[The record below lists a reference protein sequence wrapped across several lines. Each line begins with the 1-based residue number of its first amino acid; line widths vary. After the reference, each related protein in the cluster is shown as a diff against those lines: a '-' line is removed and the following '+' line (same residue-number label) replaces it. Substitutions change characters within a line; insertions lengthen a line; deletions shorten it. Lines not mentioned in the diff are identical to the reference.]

1 MGGVVF
7 IVATVIAAY
16 ICHYQNFMN
25 PYVNLLTF
33 SLLGFGIIGFIDD
46 YLIVVQ
52 HSNKGLKPSY
62 KYAMQ
67 SVVAIAFY
75 FLAKKF
81 LPNFSTEIIIPI
93 AHISMNLGWFY
104 PVFVYFMFT
113 AESNAVNLT
122 DGLDGLATGLM
133 IIALTPFV
141 AFAILSKNIE
151 AAIFGAALMG
161 GLTGFL
167 VFNAH
172 PAKIFMGDCGS
183 LALGGILAAFAV
195 ITKQELLV
203 LIVGIVPLIE
213 TLSVCI
219 QVISFKTRGKRV
231 FKMAP
236 IHHHFE
242 MCGWSENKVVVT
254 FWAVG
259 FIAGIIGLLLGVL

>member
-1 MGGVVF
+1 M
-7 IVATVIAAY
+7 
-16 ICHYQNFMN
+16 
-25 PYVNLLTF
+25 
-33 SLLGFGIIGFIDD
+33 
-46 YLIVVQ
+46 Q

-141 AFAILSKNIE
+141 AFAILSKNIAVVLLRLE
-151 AAIFGAALMG
+151 PLNP
-161 GLTGFL
+161 L
-167 VFNAH
+167 
-172 PAKIFMGDCGS
+172 K
-183 LALGGILAAFAV
+183 AV
-195 ITKQELLV
+195 ISLRRPSSVMLQS
-203 LIVGIVPLIE
+203 
-213 TLSVCI
+213 LSVRT
-219 QVISFKTRGKRV
+219 K
-231 FKMAP
+231 
-236 IHHHFE
+236 
-242 MCGWSENKVVVT
+242 
-254 FWAVG
+254 
-259 FIAGIIGLLLGVL
+259 